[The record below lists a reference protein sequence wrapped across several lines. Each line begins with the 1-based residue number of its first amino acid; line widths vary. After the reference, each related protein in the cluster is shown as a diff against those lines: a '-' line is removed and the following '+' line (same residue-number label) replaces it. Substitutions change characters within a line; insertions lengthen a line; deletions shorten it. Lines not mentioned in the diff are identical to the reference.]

1 MRWTMEDEMNEI
13 DCRVKE
19 IKLTGSIKCGLKE
32 MTWDMN
38 NEVWNKGNY
47 TKHEQWS

>member
-1 MRWTMEDEMNEI
+1 MEDEMNEI

-32 MTWDMN
+32 MT
-38 NEVWNKGNY
+38 
-47 TKHEQWS
+47 